1 MENCG
6 ASKCDIRIFQAGSFT
21 LETQGFAFESRT
33 CSSPPQT
40 LHARTKKMDASKS
53 RLGSVEAWCSTF
65 RRFSSTL
72 RCFSLTFHGTSF
84 ARAPTWCTTATDVVR
99 VPKTSMRSPNLA
111 MHNSKLAAGSRI
123 RPARCACMS
132 HPHSAYGT
140 SRRFPTSERGVRRY
154 RRAEQRGNLSPD
166 PPSQRPRA

>member
-1 MENCG
+1 MENGG
-6 ASKCDIRIFQAGSFT
+6 ASKCDIRIVQAGSFT

-33 CSSPPQT
+33 CPSPTQT

-53 RLGSVEAWCSTF
+53 RLGNVETWGSTL
-65 RRFSSTL
+65 RRFPSTL
-72 RCFSLTFHGTSF
+72 RCFSLTFQRASF
-84 ARAPTWCTTATDVVR
+84 ARAPTWRTTATDVVR
-99 VPKTSMRSPNLA
+99 VPTTSTRSPNLA
-111 MHNSKLAAGSRI
+111 MHNSSSLPGSRI
-123 RPARCACMS
+123 RPRCARMP

-140 SRRFPTSERGVRRY
+140 SRRFPTSERGVRLY